1 MTNTSETEILDIEF
15 VDSKEKL
22 ISLVRE
28 YINGIDTE
36 NIDGFDSSSKKFK
49 QSIHF
54 ESIEKYIKDKLNPK
68 SLEYLENAH
77 GTSRY
82 LGALFFELDI
92 IFKDSLISF
101 EYMSIGPCSFFQ
113 SIGTLDLNDK
123 YIYYYR
129 NFDDYGSK
137 IFLKQDRKVYDELVK
152 PTVFQYFKDMSK
164 FNLDV
169 SMESLPS
176 NITINDSRLDDE
188 EFLKDCFKV
197 FLDNPKEYSE
207 EKWFYEE
214 EDLNSRFEFEDNHYK
229 RSINTLKKVPE
240 MIKEYEENKGK
251 DRTYD
256 KNCDNDKER
265 ILKLIYYHKVNAYI

>member
-1 MTNTSETEILDIEF
+1 MTNASNNHILDIKF

-28 YINGIDTE
+28 YVNSIDTE
-36 NIDGFDSSSKKFK
+36 NVDGFDSTSKKFK

-54 ESIEKYIKDKLNPK
+54 ESIEEYIKDKLDHK

-77 GTSRY
+77 GGGGY
-82 LGALFFELDI
+82 LGALSFELDT

-129 NFDDYGSK
+129 NFDEYGSK
-137 IFLKQDRKVYDELVK
+137 IFLKQERKVYDKLVK
-152 PTVFQYFKDMSK
+152 STVFQYFKNMSN

-197 FLDNPKEYSE
+197 FLDNPKKYSE

-214 EDLNSRFEFEDNHYK
+214 EDLNSRFEFENNHYK
-229 RSINTLKKVPE
+229 RSMNILKKIPE
-240 MIKEYEENKGK
+240 IIKDYEENKSK
-251 DRTYD
+251 ERIFDNY
-256 KNCDNDKER
+256 CDNDKER
-265 ILKLIYYHKVNAYI
+265 ILKLIYYHKVNAYF

>member
-1 MTNTSETEILDIEF
+1 
-15 VDSKEKL
+15 
-22 ISLVRE
+22 
-28 YINGIDTE
+28 
-36 NIDGFDSSSKKFK
+36 
-49 QSIHF
+49 
-54 ESIEKYIKDKLNPK
+54 
-68 SLEYLENAH
+68 
-77 GTSRY
+77 
-82 LGALFFELDI
+82 
-92 IFKDSLISF
+92 
-101 EYMSIGPCSFFQ
+101 MSIGPCSFFQ

-164 FNLDV
+164 FNLDI

-197 FLDNPKEYSE
+197 FLDNPKEHSE

-214 EDLNSRFEFEDNHYK
+214 EDLNSRFEFENNHYK
-229 RSINTLKKVPE
+229 RSMNTLEKVPE

-251 DRTYD
+251 ERIYD
-256 KNCDNDKER
+256 KYCDNEKER
-265 ILKLIYYHKVNAYI
+265 ILKLIYYHKVNAYF

>member
-1 MTNTSETEILDIEF
+1 MTNTSEDEILDIKF

-36 NIDGFDSSSKKFK
+36 NVDDFDTTSKKFK

-54 ESIEKYIKDKLNPK
+54 ESIEEYIKDKLDPK

-77 GTSRY
+77 GTSGY

-137 IFLKQDRKVYDELVK
+137 IFLKQDRKEYNELVK

-188 EFLKDCFKV
+188 DFLKDCFKV
-197 FLDNPKEYSE
+197 FLDNPKKYSE

-214 EDLNSRFEFEDNHYK
+214 EDLNSRFEFENNHYK
-229 RSINTLKKVPE
+229 RSW
-240 MIKEYEENKGK
+240 
-251 DRTYD
+251 RF
-256 KNCDNDKER
+256 C
-265 ILKLIYYHKVNAYI
+265 